1 MSLIEEQKNSYL
13 VDIFSADNFCN
24 EDSRKF
30 IEKKYSAKLEITD
43 KFNRKSVSYQL
54 SKKDVLHSW
63 LKYKEGF
70 SASLELIS

>member
-1 MSLIEEQKNSYL
+1 MEQMSLIEEQKNSYL

-30 IEKKYSAKLEITD
+30 IEKKYSSKLEITD

-54 SKKDVLHSW
+54 SKKR
-63 LKYKEGF
+63 YI
-70 SASLELIS
+70 A

>member
-1 MSLIEEQKNSYL
+1 MEQMSLIEEQKNSYL

-43 KFNRKSVSYQL
+43 KFNRK
-54 SKKDVLHSW
+54 VL
-63 LKYKEGF
+63 
-70 SASLELIS
+70 AIN